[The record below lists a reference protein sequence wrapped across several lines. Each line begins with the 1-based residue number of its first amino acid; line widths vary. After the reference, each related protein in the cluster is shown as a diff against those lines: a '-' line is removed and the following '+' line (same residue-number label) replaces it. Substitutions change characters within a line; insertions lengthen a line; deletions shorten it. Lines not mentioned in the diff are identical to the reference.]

1 MARVNM
7 ETQGLLDKLDE
18 ETRDN
23 IAQALWMKKFNP
35 EKISDE
41 LTKRLGSEKNSNE
54 SFGNR
59 MQYLLGEKLRNPDS
73 YTPNYKTVYET
84 LINHSSSLSPHQAYA
99 MTFFLGMDSSNGY
112 KAIPRKA
119 DFTIPQDDAPQLDY
133 QLGWHFIVGSCIGS
147 NGKEYGV
154 QFMFWQYSLLP
165 PDITKHFGLSD
176 LENQI
181 IELHLAVSEAGGKHY
196 RSKPIIVAGTT

>member
-1 MARVNM
+1 M

-23 IAQALWMKKFNP
+23 IAQALWMKKLNP
-35 EKISDE
+35 EQIPDE
-41 LTKRLGSEKNSNE
+41 IIKRLESEKNSNE

-59 MQYLLGEKLRNPDS
+59 MQYLLAEKLRNPDS
-73 YTPNYKTVYET
+73 YTPNYKRVYET
-84 LINHSSSLSPHQAYA
+84 LIKHSSSLSPHQAYA
-99 MTFFLGMDSSNGY
+99 MTFFLGMDSSKGY

-119 DFTIPQDDAPQLDY
+119 DFTIPQDDAPQFDY

-154 QFMFWQYSLLP
+154 QFMFWQYALLP
-165 PDITKHFGLSD
+165 PDIAKHFGLSD
-176 LENQI
+176 
-181 IELHLAVSEAGGKHY
+181 S
-196 RSKPIIVAGTT
+196 

>member
-1 MARVNM
+1 M

-41 LTKRLGSEKNSNE
+41 LTKKLGSEKNSNE

-59 MQYLLGEKLRNPDS
+59 MQYLLGEKLRNPGS

-84 LINHSSSLSPHQAYA
+84 LINHSSSLSPHQTYA
-99 MTFFLGMDSSNGY
+99 MTFF
-112 KAIPRKA
+112 
-119 DFTIPQDDAPQLDY
+119 
-133 QLGWHFIVGSCIGS
+133 
-147 NGKEYGV
+147 
-154 QFMFWQYSLLP
+154 
-165 PDITKHFGLSD
+165 
-176 LENQI
+176 
-181 IELHLAVSEAGGKHY
+181 
-196 RSKPIIVAGTT
+196 